1 MPHISKQKIEAKEF
15 DRLYKQLVS
24 IISPKKATEAD
35 RVLGDLLTETEQVML
50 TKRLAAILMLAEG
63 LSLYKVSETLGL
75 STSTVD
81 RMYRSYNDGAYSD
94 LLSVLWKRKRDKEE
108 FWELISLL
116 SRGGLP
122 SMGRDRWKGI
132 L

>member
-1 MPHISKQKIEAKEF
+1 MPHISKQKIESKEF
-15 DRLYKQLVS
+15 NRLYKQLVS
-24 IISPKKATEAD
+24 IISPKKTAEATQI
-35 RVLGDLLTETEQVML
+35 LGDLLTETEQVML
-50 TKRLAAILMLAEG
+50 TKRLAAIMMLAEG

-81 RMYRSYNDGAYSD
+81 RMNRNYLDGTYSD
-94 LLSVLWKRKRDKEE
+94 LLGVLWKRKRDKEE
-108 FWELISLL
+108 FWELISVL

-122 SMGRDRWKGI
+122 SMGRDRWKGV